1 VAIRVPFSCG
11 PPSSKMDLEAQN
23 AMKYLARFGYI
34 QDQHH
39 HEINSEEVKEIPA
52 DVLMKFQEFHGITKT
67 GVLDKA
73 TLEVMK
79 LPRCRV
85 KDFHPDD
92 SQHRS
97 CHHLTMPNSKPL
109 AYNWGKW
116 DKTTLTWRVTKYSC
130 RSNPMP
136 KELVDQS
143 LRRAFS
149 KWERHSP
156 IRFKWLE
163 TGIPDIEIRWEIG
176 DHGDGDEF
184 DGKGGTLAH
193 AFLPN
198 GDRISG
204 DLHFDD
210 AEMWTL
216 GTADVGVNLTQA
228 AAHEVGHSLGMLHS
242 KDPPALM
249 APVYRGYM
257 PLAFTG
263 LSLCIHSLGIH

>member
-1 VAIRVPFSCG
+1 MG
-11 PPSSKMDLEAQN
+11 
-23 AMKYLARFGYI
+23 ARFGYI

-52 DVLMKFQEFHGITKT
+52 DVLMKFQEFHGIATT

-85 KDFHPDD
+85 KDFHPDV

-97 CHHLTMPNSKPL
+97 CHLTMPNSPL

-163 TGIPDIEIRWEIG
+163 TGIPDPLGDWRSWRRRRIRRQGRDTGSRLPTQWRP
-176 DHGDGDEF
+176 HLRR
-184 DGKGGTLAH
+184 LA
-193 AFLPN
+193 L
-198 GDRISG
+198 R
-204 DLHFDD
+204 
-210 AEMWTL
+210 
-216 GTADVGVNLTQA
+216 
-228 AAHEVGHSLGMLHS
+228 
-242 KDPPALM
+242 
-249 APVYRGYM
+249 RR
-257 PLAFTG
+257 
-263 LSLCIHSLGIH
+263 